1 MKYIKTYEDT
11 SLKIGDYVAMMSLD
25 DNISLNNFLRNNI
38 GVCIDIDEGITVKYL
53 NIPNDIQNFFGY
65 GEDGARR
72 FRKTSFIRYATQQ
85 EIDEFKIKN
94 ITIKYN
100 L

>member
-1 MKYIKTYEDT
+1 MKSLKNNLMKYLTHY
-11 SLKIGDYVAMMSLD
+11 
-25 DNISLNNFLRNNI
+25 ISMNSA
-38 GVCIDIDEGITVKYL
+38 EKYL
-53 NIPNDIQNFFGY
+53 NIPNDIKNFFGY